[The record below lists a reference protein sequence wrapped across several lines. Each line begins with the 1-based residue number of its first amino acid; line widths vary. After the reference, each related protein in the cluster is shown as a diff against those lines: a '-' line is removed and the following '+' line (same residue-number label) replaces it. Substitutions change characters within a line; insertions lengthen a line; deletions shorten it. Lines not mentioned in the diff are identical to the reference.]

1 MTAGREPRTLCGPCR
16 SHRPAA
22 LPGPFLLGAPR
33 PCPPQSTAGL
43 LPEPAPPQPFPA
55 FDTRAP
61 LIEACFQ
68 GGRFGSRA
76 RALLTHY
83 CWALGAA
90 AHGAGNSQTHGWVS
104 QGNRCCK
111 SLGVKNLLEKVL
123 FEGFGG
129 KTSWIRS
136 VRSDEMEASS
146 LVTALRRTLRRR
158 PQCPR
163 EQI

>member
-1 MTAGREPRTLCGPCR
+1 MTAGLGTKNTVRTVPQAPPRSTAR
-16 SHRPAA
+16 A
-22 LPGPFLLGAPR
+22 LSPGCPR

-90 AHGAGNSQTHGWVS
+90 AHGAGNSQTHGWIS

-163 EQI
+163 QQI